1 MIDDLL
7 SNHLIPFAIR
17 LGLALVILVVGIAI
31 VRLLLRLLRK
41 LLLRSGADPVFI
53 HFACSIANALLLVL
67 VAILA
72 LDQLGV
78 ETSYL
83 FAVLTG
89 LLVALGLALQDS
101 LKSLAA
107 GMRLFLQK
115 PFNAG
120 DEVEIAGTAGYVEA
134 IDMLTTTLRTGDH
147 VEVILPNAAVAA
159 ATIRNFSAR
168 PTRRI
173 DMVVRISYEDDLRRA
188 SQTLLDLMK
197 ADERVL
203 QDPAPQVT
211 VAELAET
218 SVHLNVRPWVN
229 NPDYSATRA
238 DLAEAIKL
246 AFDEKDITIPCP
258 QMDVH
263 LEPRGGTAQ
272 S

>member
-1 MIDDLL
+1 MIDDFI
-7 SNHLIPFAIR
+7 SNHLIPFAVR
-17 LGLALVILVVGIAI
+17 LGLALLILVVGIAI
-31 VRLLLRLLRK
+31 VRLLLRWLRK
-41 LLLRSGADPVFI
+41 LLERSGADPVLI
-53 HFACSIANALLLVL
+53 HFASSVANALLLVL

-101 LKSLAA
+101 L
-107 GMRLFLQK
+107 
-115 PFNAG
+115 
-120 DEVEIAGTAGYVEA
+120 
-134 IDMLTTTLRTGDH
+134 H
-147 VEVILPNAAVAA
+147 VEVILPNAAVAS

-173 DMVVRISYEDDLRRA
+173 DMLVRISYGDDLRRA
-188 SQTLLDLMK
+188 RQILLDVMK
-197 ADERVL
+197 ADDRVL
-203 QDPAPQVT
+203 QDPGPQVT

-218 SVHLNVRPWVN
+218 GVHLNVRPWVSN
-229 NPDYSATRA
+229 ADYSAA
-238 DLAEAIKL
+238 KGDLTEAIKL
-246 AFDEKDITIPCP
+246 AFDEKGLTIPYP

-263 LEPRGGTAQ
+263 LEPGGGTAP